1 MADIIDAA
9 AQPRSSARAG
19 FPRFRFVVVGLMF
32 VGSVILWADRLN
44 VSVAAPE
51 IVKAYGWT
59 PSVLGA
65 IFSSFTFG
73 YLITQIPG
81 GRLGDAMP
89 RRILGWTGVLWSLFT
104 AITPFGRTPLLMGS
118 IRFALGLSEGP
129 FLPTTVA
136 VLARWVPRTERA
148 SVNGVV
154 TSASNW
160 APVLFLP
167 FAAYLVHTYGWPSTF
182 YVFAAIGLA
191 WAVVWLVVARD
202 RPEDHPSVGSAELAR
217 ILEGRGIGAKR
228 LPLGPV
234 LKRAATWGTIL
245 GWIGVPFSNYMMLS
259 WLPTLFATR
268 FHVAL
273 LKAGF
278 LSALPFLCSIV
289 GQIVGGVLLDR
300 MTVAGVKREN
310 AYRILIGVGMFG
322 CAICFYLTTQHFE
335 VGPVTV
341 LISLGMGILG
351 LCSPQ
356 FWTLPMDISP
366 ARASAIAGA
375 MNAAGI
381 AGAVV
386 SPFLTGWIVQTTG
399 EWYAAFYLAA
409 IILVCAAAC
418 ALVLL
423 RGPLAVPDE
432 EGA

>member
-1 MADIIDAA
+1 MADIIDADA
-9 AQPRSSARAG
+9 PPTTARAAIPG
-19 FPRFRFVVVGLMF
+19 FRFLIVGLMF

-44 VSVAAPE
+44 ISVAAPQ

-65 IFSSFTFG
+65 LFSAFTFG

-81 GRLGDAMP
+81 GRWGDAMP
-89 RRILGWTGVLWSLFT
+89 RRVLGWTGVLWSVFT
-104 AITPFGRTPLLMGS
+104 ALTPIGRTPFAMGA
-118 IRFALGLSEGP
+118 IRFVLGLSEGP

-136 VLARWVPRTERA
+136 VLARWVPRAERA
-148 SVNGVV
+148 SVNGIV

-160 APVLFLP
+160 APVVFLP
-167 FAAYLVHTYGWPSTF
+167 FAAFLVTNYGWPSTF

-191 WAVVWLVVARD
+191 WAIVWLLVARD
-202 RPEDHPSVGSAELAR
+202 RPEDHPSVGRPELAR
-217 ILEGRGIGAKR
+217 ILDGRGLTAGH

-234 LKRAATWGTIL
+234 LKRSATWGTIL
-245 GWIGVPFSNYMMLS
+245 GWVGVPYSNYMMLS

-289 GQIVGGVLLDR
+289 GQIIGGLILDR
-300 MTVAGVKREN
+300 LTAAGVKREN
-310 AYRILIGVGMFG
+310 GYRILIGVAMFG
-322 CAICFYLTTQHFE
+322 CAACFWLTTQHFDVE
-335 VGPVTV
+335 HVTIF
-341 LISLGMGILG
+341 ISLGMGILG

-366 ARASAIAGA
+366 PRASAIAGA
-375 MNAAGI
+375 MNFAGI

-399 EWYAAFYLAA
+399 EWYTAFYLAA
-409 IILVCAAAC
+409 GILIVAAVL
-418 ALVLL
+418 ALILL
-423 RGPLAVPDE
+423 RGPLAIADSE
-432 EGA
+432 T